1 MNKSVGS
8 ESGSSGHP
16 DFILKG
22 IGPLT
27 RGKGDRDLL
36 HGEVGKYLEIQLV
49 QIPRDGQQGGK
60 LKLVRLANDALY
72 QAYKLNLP
80 IAGVPRVLASMVQ
93 GRGVYLDSIG
103 EFFQLY
109 GRFEQMLGLT
119 DDYKQERIK
128 DAMRS
133 RLGDDAAHHSRE
145 YERSGTRSLTPLPLY
160 VRNVLAHQGTNP
172 ANSLRDGDVSTAIR
186 LLKDWL
192 GGGQEDF
199 VCEGG

>member
-1 MNKSVGS
+1 MCGAALRMNKSDGN
-8 ESGSSGHP
+8 EDGTGGHP
-16 DFILKG
+16 HFILKG

-27 RGKGDRDLL
+27 KGKGNRDVLQ
-36 HGEVGKYLEIQLV
+36 GEVGKYLEIQLV

-60 LKLVRLANDALY
+60 LKLVRLANETIN

-93 GRGVYLDSIG
+93 GRGLYLDSIG

-109 GRFEQMLGLT
+109 GRFEQMLGLA

-128 DAMRS
+128 NEMRS
-133 RLGDDAAHHSRE
+133 RLGDDANHQSRE
-145 YERSGTRSLTPLPLY
+145 YVRGGTTNLTPLPLY
-160 VRNVLAHQGTNP
+160 VRNVLAHQGTNS
-172 ANSLRDGDVSTAIR
+172 ANSLHDGDVSTAIR

-192 GGGQEDF
+192 G
-199 VCEGG
+199 EG

>member
-1 MNKSVGS
+1 MNKSDGD
-8 ESGSSGHP
+8 EGGTDGHP
-16 DFILKG
+16 HFILKG

-27 RGKGDRDLL
+27 KGKGNRDVL

-49 QIPRDGQQGGK
+49 EIPRDGQQGGK
-60 LKLVRLANDALY
+60 LKLVRLANETLN

-93 GRGVYLDSIG
+93 GRGLYLDSIG

-128 DAMRS
+128 NEMRS
-133 RLGDDAAHHSRE
+133 RLGDNDSHQSRE
-145 YERSGTRSLTPLPLY
+145 YVRGGTTSLTPLPLY

-192 GGGQEDF
+192 GE
-199 VCEGG
+199 E